1 MTKVTP
7 CVSDRFGA
15 RIWMPELGPPHRDRF
30 HLVHKST
37 NLGYNII
44 VPTAKDNR
52 TSDQRYSKCPISA
65 LSLLNI
71 VLPFWYWH

>member
-37 NLGYNII
+37 NL
-44 VPTAKDNR
+44 
-52 TSDQRYSKCPISA
+52 S
-65 LSLLNI
+65 
-71 VLPFWYWH
+71 